1 MKQIFTLLIAIL
13 LVSCN
18 EVEYQNDDKI
28 QIVTTTTIVTDIV
41 KNVGGEKVN
50 VSSLMGPG
58 IDPHLYKATEGDVA
72 KLANA
77 EIIIYSGL
85 HLEGKLVDVFSKI
98 ERLGKHP
105 VNLGEAL
112 YPNQLIES
120 ENFGGTYDPHVWF
133 DISLFIEQAKEVA
146 RVLQTYKPEEKEYFE
161 SNLRRYTAELEAL
174 QHELHELIAE
184 LPKDRRKLVTAHD
197 AFGYFG
203 KAFDFEVVGLQGL
216 STTTEAGVQDVKRVS
231 DYIVEHKIKSIF
243 IESSVPR
250 RTIEALQQTVLAKG
264 HQVEIGDVLYSDAL
278 GTEGTPEESYIGMF
292 RHNVTTIVEGLK

>member
-112 YPNQLIES
+112 SPNQLIES

-133 DISLFIEQAKEVA
+133 DVSLFIEQAKEVA

-231 DYIVEHKIKSIF
+231 DFIVEHKIKSIF

>member
-105 VNLGEAL
+105 VNLGEVL
-112 YPNQLIES
+112 SPNQLIES

-133 DISLFIEQAKEVA
+133 DISLFIKQAKEVA